1 MSSDWLTALIDD
13 DLVVRRVSLSER
25 DVVFVKGIFE
35 ASEGIGA
42 VFAEPR
48 LEQRRRGTASGGE
61 LVIAAPRSRLE
72 EMEQVLRDL
81 EVELVGV
88 EWQRDDVERRPL
100 PLQPDQ
106 RIL

>member
-1 MSSDWLTALIDD
+1 MASDWLTALIDD

-25 DVVFVKGIFE
+25 DVVFVKGILE

-42 VFAEPR
+42 VLAEPR
-48 LEQRRRGTASGGE
+48 LEQRRRGNASGGD
-61 LVIAAPRSRLE
+61 LIIAAPRSRLR

-81 EVELVGV
+81 ESELVGV
-88 EWQRDDVERRPL
+88 EWQRDDVETSLL